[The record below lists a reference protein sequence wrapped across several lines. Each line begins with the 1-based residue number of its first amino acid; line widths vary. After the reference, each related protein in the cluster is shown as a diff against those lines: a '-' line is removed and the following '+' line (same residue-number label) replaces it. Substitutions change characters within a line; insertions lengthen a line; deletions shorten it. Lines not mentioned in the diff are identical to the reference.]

1 MKMNNDISDNAEQ
14 QGKRIQANE
23 REKQT
28 PKEKQIIHA
37 ANGVEKEKI

>member
-1 MKMNNDISDNAEQ
+1 MPNSREKM
-14 QGKRIQANE
+14 QANG

-37 ANGVEKEKI
+37 ANGVEKKI